1 MNLELMTTEELQ
13 TLVQKAQEILAERQ
27 REQKETFVLK
37 FEATSDPRKGTP
49 YVARLFWSNEKIER
63 DFYPLSRNYGKKEV
77 TVSGDFSAKA
87 GDIIEMRTGGSWKN
101 DYRAWYIVTVD
112 GQLKEVASINDTRAK
127 ARAQEYLQGKISA
140 DELTESA
147 R

>member
-13 TLVQKAQEILAERQ
+13 ALVQKVQEILAERQ
-27 REQKETFVLK
+27 RAQKETFVFK

-49 YVARLFWSNEKIER
+49 YAARLFWSNEKIER

-87 GDIIEMRTGGSWKN
+87 GDIIEMRIGGSWKN
-101 DYRAWYIVTVD
+101 DYRSWFIVTSD
-112 GQLKEVASINDTRAK
+112 GQLIEVAGINDTRAK
-127 ARAQEYLQGKISA
+127 SRVQEYLQGKISA
-140 DELTESA
+140 DELAELA